1 MKSKDLNEDVED
13 VLVDDDLEAAED
25 SDDEMKHPE
34 FVVKLVLYFCNRLTR
49 GLNQKWAYIAK
60 TRFLLKSKD
69 LNEDVEDVLVDDDL
83 EAAEDAKQEPLLL
96 QRILRLKTAL
106 VVWCY

>member
-1 MKSKDLNEDVED
+1 MKSKDLNEDVKD

-49 GLNQKWAYIAK
+49 GLNQK
-60 TRFLLKSKD
+60 
-69 LNEDVEDVLVDDDL
+69 
-83 EAAEDAKQEPLLL
+83 
-96 QRILRLKTAL
+96 
-106 VVWCY
+106 